1 MTAGET
7 VRAAPERIRS
17 LAFPLLHALGMSPD
31 DAGITADAM
40 AWNELRGAAGHGLSR
55 ILQIHDRSRAGGLN
69 LRVDW
74 TPLRETVATAL
85 IDAQDGWGVV
95 AASRA
100 MGLAVDKAR
109 DAGVGTVVVRNS
121 DVTSA
126 MGYYPYI
133 AVMAG
138 MVGLAITNSVPL
150 MPPWGGTEV
159 LLGNQA
165 FAIGTPAGTHP
176 PLIFDSST
184 SAYNMGKMRRAALSD
199 EKLPPGVAL
208 DETGEET
215 TDASAA
221 LAALR
226 LLPMGGHRGGGLA
239 IMWEVL
245 TGILAGR
252 RSTTEVAGMHQVDR
266 TQGLSL
272 YIQALD
278 PRAFL
283 PYDEFLSRVDR
294 LIDQIHSNPPRSGV
308 DRVRVPG
315 ESKARIEAEYRTRG
329 VPVPTELLERLQALC
344 ADLGMEW
351 PW

>member
-1 MTAGET
+1 MGLSSA
-7 VRAAPERIRS
+7 VRVSPEQIRS
-17 LAFPLLHALGMSPD
+17 VAFPLLQAIGMPPD
-31 DAGITADAM
+31 DASITADAIV
-40 AWNELRGAAGHGLSR
+40 WNELRGAAGHGLSR
-55 ILQIHDRSRAGGLN
+55 IFQILERSRAGGLN
-69 LRVDW
+69 LAVDW
-74 TPLRETVATAL
+74 TPLRETSGTAL
-85 IDAQDGWGVV
+85 LDAHDGWGVV
-95 AASRA
+95 AGTRA
-100 MGLAVDKAR
+100 MGIAVDKAR
-109 DAGVGTVVVRNS
+109 DAGVGAVVVRNS

-126 MGYYPYI
+126 MGYYPYV

-165 FAIGTPAGTHP
+165 FAIGAPTRNHP

-184 SAYNMGKMRRAALSD
+184 SAYNMGRMRRAAAGG

-208 DETGEET
+208 DGKGEET
-215 TDASAA
+215 DDAAAA
-221 LAALR
+221 LEALR

-245 TGILAGR
+245 TGVLAGR
-252 RSTTEVAGMHQVDR
+252 RSTTEVVGMQELER
-266 TQGLSL
+266 TPGVSL
-272 YIQALD
+272 YVQAVD

-283 PYDEFLSRVDR
+283 PYDTFLARVDR

-315 ESKARIEAEYRTRG
+315 ERKAGFEADYRSRG
-329 VPVPTELLERLQALC
+329 VPVPAERLDRLRTLSE
-344 ADLGMEW
+344 DLGVGW

>member
-1 MTAGET
+1 MAAEA
-7 VRAAPERIRS
+7 VRATPEQIRS
-17 LAFPLLHALGMSPD
+17 AALPLLQALGMPPD
-31 DAGITADAM
+31 DAAITADAM
-40 AWNELRGAAGHGLSR
+40 VWNELRGAAGHGLSR
-55 ILQIHDRSRAGGLN
+55 ILQIRDRSRAGGLN

-74 TPLRETVATAL
+74 TPRRETAATAL
-85 IDAQDGWGVV
+85 LDARDGWGVV
-95 AASRA
+95 AATRA
-100 MGLAVDKAR
+100 MRMAVRKAR
-109 DAGVGTVVVRNS
+109 VTGVGAVVVRNS

-133 AVMAG
+133 AVMSG

-165 FAIGTPAGTHP
+165 FAIGAPTSTHP

-184 SAYNMGKMRRAALSD
+184 SAYNLGKMRRAAASGR
-199 EKLPPGVAL
+199 KLPPGVAL

-215 TDASAA
+215 SDAAAA

-239 IMWEVL
+239 VMWEVL

-252 RSTTEVAGMHQVDR
+252 RSTTEVVGMQHVDR

-283 PYDEFLSRVDR
+283 PYDKFLSRVDR
-294 LIDQIHSNPPRSGV
+294 LIDQIHSNPPRSGI

-315 ESKARIEAEYRTRG
+315 ERKARFEAEYRALG
-329 VPVPTELLERLQALC
+329 VPVPEDLLQRLRALC
-344 ADLGMEW
+344 ADLNLEW

>member
-1 MTAGET
+1 MSSSEI
-7 VRAAPERIRS
+7 RIGS
-17 LAFPLLHALGMSPD
+17 EQLHDLALPLLEAIGMPSD
-31 DAGITADAM
+31 DAAITARAM
-40 AWNELRGAAGHGLSR
+40 VWNELRGAAGHGLAR
-55 ILQIHDRSRAGGLN
+55 IHQILERSAAGGLN
-69 LRVDW
+69 LDVDW
-74 TPLRETVATAL
+74 TPIRESPSTAL

-95 AASRA
+95 AATRA
-100 MGLAVDKAR
+100 MRIAIGKAR
-109 DAGVGTVVVRNS
+109 QNGVGTVVVRNS
-121 DVTSA
+121 DLTSA
-126 MGYYPYI
+126 MGYYPYVAI
-133 AVMAG
+133 EAE

-150 MPPWGGTEV
+150 MPPWGGSEV

-165 FAIGTPAGTHP
+165 FAIGVPAREHP
-176 PLIFDSST
+176 PLVFDSSS
-184 SAYNMGKMRRAALSD
+184 SAFNMGRMREAALSG

-215 TDASAA
+215 DDAAAA

-252 RSTTEVAGMHQVDR
+252 RSTTEVAGMQELDQ

-272 YIQALD
+272 YVQALD
-278 PRAFL
+278 PRSFL

-294 LIDQIHSNPPRSGV
+294 LIDQIHSNPPRSGFP
-308 DRVRVPG
+308 RVRVPG
-315 ESKARIEAEYRTRG
+315 ERKAGFEAGYRSRG
-329 VPVPTELLERLQALC
+329 VPVSAERLDRLRTLSEE
-344 ADLGMEW
+344 LGVEW

>member
-1 MTAGET
+1 MGAET
-7 VRAAPERIRS
+7 IRVSPGRIRS
-17 LAFPLLHALGMSPD
+17 LASSLLRAIGMPAD
-31 DAGITADAM
+31 DASITAEAI
-40 AWNELRGAAGHGLSR
+40 AWNEVRGAAGHGLSR
-55 ILQIHDRSRAGGLN
+55 IFQILDRSRAGGLN
-69 LRVDW
+69 LAVDW
-74 TPLRETVATAL
+74 TPLRETRGTAL
-85 IDAQDGWGVV
+85 LDARNGWGVI
-95 AASRA
+95 AGTRA
-100 MGLAVDKAR
+100 MHIAVEKAR
-109 DAGVGTVVVRNS
+109 DTGAGAVVVRNS

-126 MGYYPYI
+126 MGYYPHV
-133 AVMAG
+133 AVTAG

-165 FAIGTPAGTHP
+165 FAIGAPTGKPP

-184 SAYNMGKMRRAALSD
+184 SAYNMGKMRRAAASG

-215 TDASAA
+215 DDAAAA

-252 RSTTEVAGMHQVDR
+252 RSTTEVVGMQHLDR

-272 YIQALD
+272 YVQAVD

-283 PYDEFLSRVDR
+283 PYDEFLLRVDR
-294 LIDQIHSNPPRSGV
+294 LIDQIHANPPRSGF

-315 ESKARIEAEYRTRG
+315 ERKARFESEYRSRG
-329 VPVPTELLERLQALC
+329 VPVHADLLERLQALSS
-344 ADLGMEW
+344 DLGLEW